1 MKLHEV
7 TDINEGP
14 LDIFRRSGSRSG
26 SRAVVHR
33 GAAGTSHE
41 GFTFTGT
48 NRGGARITMPNGRT
62 KTISSQSPAEVE
74 KIVNAY
80 NAKHRPDLRPEPRMT
95 ATSPHRPNRNAA
107 APKIGSAN
115 VDTPAVT
122 GTMRNTSLD
131 PTPTG
136 TGPVRNTSL
145 DPVPSTNTGISV
157 DPEDVRTPI
166 DPKKQKAMTKVLRAK
181 LKRGLKFGGLFGRI
195 LELGF
200 SAVQIEEL
208 MDQLLRTYI
217 NEYARLIN
225 EGTDSGM
232 NFQDA
237 ATAADAQ
244 LPTPL
249 MNQQHDEIVAEMVE
263 FVIKMCF
270 GLVVTRVSAGVLAG
284 AMAAVIGTGPVGWIT
299 ALVAGGLIG
308 FYGVEWLYEL
318 LEDQGFMSGMTD
330 AAKETLSWPRMLS
343 VMGRVDKAFTDDPIT
358 SEPTESIIE
367 SSESKQQFAAA
378 LKSKIQSDPKLIKAY
393 RKGKPKGV
401 AVVQA
406 IKSKAQ

>member
-14 LDIFRRSGSRSG
+14 LDIFRRSGNQPVG
-26 SRAVVHR
+26 TNMR

-48 NRGGARITMPNGRT
+48 KRGGARITMPNGRT

-80 NAKHRPDLRPEPRMT
+80 NAKYRPDLRPEPRMT

-107 APKIGSAN
+107 AAPDIGTSKA
-115 VDTPAVT
+115 PAVDPDNVPSL
-122 GTMRNTSLD
+122 RNTSLD
-131 PTPTG
+131 DVPPSNMSQLRAD
-136 TGPVRNTSL
+136 PDRR
-145 DPVPSTNTGISV
+145 PVPSNNREIRDHMKTKEYKVI
-157 DPEDVRTPI
+157 
-166 DPKKQKAMTKVLRAK
+166 KAKLRATM
-181 LKRGLKFGGLFGRI
+181 KFGGPFGRI

-225 EGTDSGM
+225 DGTESGM
-232 NFQDA
+232 NFEDA
-237 ATAADAQ
+237 ATAAEAQ

-270 GLVVTRVSAGVLAG
+270 GLVVTRVSAALLAIPL
-284 AMAAVIGTGPVGWIT
+284 ALLLGTSPVGWIT

-343 VMGRVDKAFTDDPIT
+343 VMGRVDNMFNDNPIT
-358 SEPTESIIE
+358 SEPEPTESIIE

-393 RKGKPKGV
+393 RKGKPKGI
-401 AVVQA
+401 AIVQA
-406 IKSKAQ
+406 IQSKAQ

>member
-14 LDIFRRSGSRSG
+14 LDIFRRSGNKP
-26 SRAVVHR
+26 VVHR

-48 NRGGARITMPNGRT
+48 KRGGARITMPNGRT

-80 NAKHRPDLRPEPRMT
+80 NAKYRPDLRPEPRMT

-107 APKIGSAN
+107 APNVGSAK
-115 VDTPAVT
+115 TPDID
-122 GTMRNTSLD
+122 MDNLPS
-131 PTPTG
+131 
-136 TGPVRNTSL
+136 VRNTSL
-145 DPVPSTNTGISV
+145 DDVPSTNTGLSM
-157 DPEDVRTPI
+157 DPKDRIQAGGKIDPTKM
-166 DPKKQKAMTKVLRAK
+166 DPKKFAVLRAK

-237 ATAADAQ
+237 ATAAEAQ

-343 VMGRVDKAFTDDPIT
+343 VMGRVDNMFNDNPIT

-378 LKSKIQSDPKLIKAY
+378 LKLKIQSDPKLIKAY

>member
-14 LDIFRRSGSRSG
+14 LDIFRRSGNQPVG
-26 SRAVVHR
+26 TNMR

-48 NRGGARITMPNGRT
+48 KRGGARITMPNGRT

-80 NAKHRPDLRPEPRMT
+80 NAKYRPDLRPEPRMT

-107 APKIGSAN
+107 APNVGSAN
-115 VDTPAVT
+115 VDTPTVT

-131 PTPTG
+131 PA
-136 TGPVRNTSL
+136 
-145 DPVPSTNTGISV
+145 PSTNTSISV

-166 DPKKQKAMTKVLRAK
+166 DPKKQKAMAKVLRDK

-237 ATAADAQ
+237 ATAAEAQ

-343 VMGRVDKAFTDDPIT
+343 VMGRVDNMFNDNPIT
-358 SEPTESIIE
+358 SEPEPTESIIE

-393 RKGKPKGV
+393 RKGKPKGI
-401 AVVQA
+401 AIVQA
-406 IKSKAQ
+406 IQSKAQ

>member
-14 LDIFRRSGSRSG
+14 LDIFRRSGNKP
-26 SRAVVHR
+26 VVHR

-48 NRGGARITMPNGRT
+48 KRGGARITMPNGRT

-80 NAKHRPDLRPEPRMT
+80 NAKYRPDLRPEPRMT

-107 APKIGSAN
+107 APNVGSAK
-115 VDTPAVT
+115 TPDID
-122 GTMRNTSLD
+122 MDNLPS
-131 PTPTG
+131 
-136 TGPVRNTSL
+136 VRNTSL
-145 DPVPSTNTGISV
+145 DDVPSTNTGLSM
-157 DPEDVRTPI
+157 DPKDRIQAGGKIDPTKM
-166 DPKKQKAMTKVLRAK
+166 DPKKFAVLRAK

-318 LEDQGFMSGMTD
+318 LEDQGFMSGITD

-343 VMGRVDKAFTDDPIT
+343 VMGRVDNMFNDNPIT

>member
-14 LDIFRRSGSRSG
+14 LDIFRRSGNQPVG
-26 SRAVVHR
+26 TNMR

-48 NRGGARITMPNGRT
+48 KRGGARITMPNGRT

-80 NAKHRPDLRPEPRMT
+80 NAKYRPDLRPEPRMT

-107 APKIGSAN
+107 APNVGSAN
-115 VDTPAVT
+115 VDTPTVT
-122 GTMRNTSLD
+122 GTM
-131 PTPTG
+131 
-136 TGPVRNTSL
+136 RNTSL
-145 DPVPSTNTGISV
+145 DPVPSTNTSISV

-166 DPKKQKAMTKVLRAK
+166 DPKKQKAMAKVLRDK

-237 ATAADAQ
+237 ATAAEAQ

-343 VMGRVDKAFTDDPIT
+343 VMGRVDNMFNDNPIT
-358 SEPTESIIE
+358 SEPEPTESIIE

-393 RKGKPKGV
+393 RKGKPKGI
-401 AVVQA
+401 AIVQA
-406 IKSKAQ
+406 IQSKAQ

>member
-14 LDIFRRSGSRSG
+14 LDIFRRSGNKP
-26 SRAVVHR
+26 VVHR

-48 NRGGARITMPNGRT
+48 KRGGARITMPNGRT

-80 NAKHRPDLRPEPRMT
+80 NAKYRPEFKVEPRLT

-107 APKIGSAN
+107 AAPNVGSAKAPDLDIDN
-115 VDTPAVT
+115 LPSL
-122 GTMRNTSLD
+122 RNTSLD
-131 PTPTG
+131 DAPTSKMSQLRADPK
-136 TGPVRNTSL
+136 P
-145 DPVPSTNTGISV
+145 PVPSNTSEIRDHMKSKEYKFV
-157 DPEDVRTPI
+157 
-166 DPKKQKAMTKVLRAK
+166 KAKLRAAM
-181 LKRGLKFGGLFGRI
+181 KFGGPFGRI

-237 ATAADAQ
+237 ATAAEAQ

-318 LEDQGFMSGMTD
+318 LEDQGFMSGITD

-343 VMGRVDKAFTDDPIT
+343 VMGRVDNMFNDNPIT

>member
-48 NRGGARITMPNGRT
+48 KRGGARITMPNGRT

-115 VDTPAVT
+115 VDTPTV
-122 GTMRNTSLD
+122 
-131 PTPTG
+131 

-225 EGTDSGM
+225 DGTESGM
-232 NFQDA
+232 NFEDA
-237 ATAADAQ
+237 ATAAEAQ

-378 LKSKIQSDPKLIKAY
+378 LKLKIQSDPKLIKAY

-406 IKSKAQ
+406 IQSKAQ

>member
-14 LDIFRRSGSRSG
+14 LDIFRRSGNKP
-26 SRAVVHR
+26 VVHR

-48 NRGGARITMPNGRT
+48 KRGGARITMPNGRT

-80 NAKHRPDLRPEPRMT
+80 NAKYRPDLRPEPRMT

-107 APKIGSAN
+107 APNVGSAK
-115 VDTPAVT
+115 TPDID
-122 GTMRNTSLD
+122 MDNLPS
-131 PTPTG
+131 
-136 TGPVRNTSL
+136 VRNTSL
-145 DPVPSTNTGISV
+145 DDVPSTNTGLSM
-157 DPEDVRTPI
+157 DPKDRIQAGGKIDPTKM
-166 DPKKQKAMTKVLRAK
+166 DPKKFAVLRAK

-237 ATAADAQ
+237 ATAAEAQ

-318 LEDQGFMSGMTD
+318 LEDQGFMSGITD

-343 VMGRVDKAFTDDPIT
+343 VMGRVDNMFNDNPIT

-378 LKSKIQSDPKLIKAY
+378 LKLKIQSDPKLIKAY